1 MDFILS
7 FNNAYW
13 HGSSQMIFPVVPS
26 DGITLERG
34 QNNVSFQGVNGEM
47 LSIGTMNLSGFT
59 IEAFFPTKQYNFI
72 RPGSSTD
79 AWSYV
84 RTIEKIRK
92 ERIPF
97 RAVLLDNS
105 GKEVFNMAA
114 AVDSFSYGLDRA
126 HDVSYQLTFKE
137 YRFATME
144 TSDLAANPL
153 EGLTDA
159 EKNKDIGSIQT
170 NPAMASVTTSTAN
183 GTPPLTR
190 YTESELTMMAKT
202 MYGEARGL
210 IKKEI
215 ACVGWCILNRVDDSR
230 FPNSIAGVITQK
242 SQFSGWN
249 SKNKTISDRGYDL
262 VELSRDVCN
271 RWCWE
276 KTGQQSVGRVLPPGY
291 CWFKGFGGHNWF
303 RKDNKAQAAG
313 AWDYSWPSPYGD

>member
-13 HGSSQMIFPVVPS
+13 NGSPQMIFPVVPS

-47 LSIGTMNLSGFT
+47 LSIGTLNLSGFS
-59 IEAFFPTKQYNFI
+59 IDSFFPTKYYNFM

-84 RTIEKIRK
+84 RTIERVRN

-97 RAVLLDNS
+97 RAVLLDNN
-105 GKEVFNMAA
+105 GKEVLNMAA

-126 HDVSYQLTFKE
+126 HDVSYQITFKE
-137 YRFATME
+137 YRFATMD
-144 TSDLAANPL
+144 TASLAANPL
-153 EGLTDA
+153 EGLSEA
-159 EKNKDIGSIQT
+159 EKNTDIGSPQT
-170 NPAMASVTTSTAN
+170 SPATATVSSSTAN
-183 GTPPLTR
+183 STPPLVR
-190 YTESELTMMAKT
+190 YTENELTMMAKT

-210 IKKEI
+210 PVVEI

-249 SKNKTISDRGYDL
+249 SKNPTKSDGGLDL
-262 VELSRDVCN
+262 VALSRDVCN

-291 CWFKGFGGHNWF
+291 CWFKGFSGHNWF

-313 AWDYSWPSPYGD
+313 AWNYSWPSPY